1 MSRLRA
7 DIDSRKVKDGL
18 SNFSWEYSK
27 MLSTNQISGF
37 EMKYISR
44 KLGRSEMS
52 YNSRTIGSIILNN
65 LSRMLSSNHIGEF
78 LTIVYIPRKMGSVS
92 LTFSMFIEI
101 QGRFIGDLKSFGKL
115 WS

>member
-37 EMKYISR
+37 EMKYTSR
-44 KLGRSEMS
+44 KLDHSEMS
-52 YNSRTIGSIILNN
+52 YNSRTIGSI
-65 LSRMLSSNHIGEF
+65 ML
-78 LTIVYIPRKMGSVS
+78 M
-92 LTFSMFIEI
+92 
-101 QGRFIGDLKSFGKL
+101 
-115 WS
+115 